1 MPIDYAHL
9 KQRHF
14 PPVRQTLTADHC
26 ILYALALG
34 AGDDA
39 LSDSALAFTYEGH
52 AGGLRVLPTQAVVL
66 GHPGL
71 WIREPDV
78 ELDWKNVLHGEQ
90 RLRVH
95 KPFPVGGV
103 VVGTNR
109 VARLTDKGA
118 GRGAVMVMERTLA
131 DEQGAVLAT
140 LEQVNFC
147 RGDGGY
153 TAARGGQPS
162 DEPLAPLA
170 PTPEGRAPDAVFE
183 QFIRPDAAL
192 LYRLLADKNPLHVDP
207 AVAQSV
213 GFERPILHGLASYG
227 IACRAVLRH
236 FAEDDP
242 TRLIEFDTR
251 FSAPVYPGETLRV
264 EMWQG
269 TDDEQP
275 GRIRFRASVVERG
288 KVVLTHGQA
297 LLAVV

>member
-9 KQRHF
+9 KQRPF
-14 PPVRQTLTADHC
+14 APVRQTLSADQC

-34 AGDDA
+34 AGEDA
-39 LSDSALAFTYEGH
+39 VSEGALAFTFEGH

-95 KPFPVGGV
+95 RPLPVDGV
-103 VVGTNR
+103 VVGSNR
-109 VARLTDKGA
+109 VARLSDKGA
-118 GRGAVMVMERTLA
+118 GKGAVMVMERQLSDEHGTL
-131 DEQGAVLAT
+131 LAT

-153 TAARGGQPS
+153 ALARGGQPS
-162 DEPLAPLA
+162 DEPLVALT
-170 PTPEGRAPDAVFE
+170 PTPEGRGPDAVFR
-183 QFIRPDAAL
+183 QTIRPDAAL

-207 AVAQSV
+207 AVARSV

-227 IACRAVLRH
+227 MACRAVLRH
-236 FAEDDP
+236 FAGDDP
-242 TRLIEFDTR
+242 ARLVEFDTR
-251 FSAPVYPGETLRV
+251 FSAVVYPGDTLQV
-264 EMWQG
+264 EMWH
-269 TDDEQP
+269 DEGAEP
-275 GRIRFRASVVERG
+275 GRVRFRALAVERNQ
-288 KVVLTHGQA
+288 VVLSHGQA
-297 LLAVV
+297 LLNGR